1 MTRIGII
8 SDTHV
13 GSDGSILEKL
23 GNHFEG
29 VDLIC
34 HAGDITQQ
42 NVIDELSTIAPV
54 ISVKG
59 NADNLNLNETEI
71 IKVNKFKIV
80 LNHGVN
86 LSDDFDKLMEFG
98 EKYSADIVIT
108 GHTHKPHFN
117 FKDNMCFINPGS
129 FNRPIDSVASI
140 AILDIDRDE
149 DVVNNVKVNLIE
161 L

>member
-1 MTRIGII
+1 
-8 SDTHV
+8 
-13 GSDGSILEKL
+13 
-23 GNHFEG
+23 
-29 VDLIC
+29 
-34 HAGDITQQ
+34 
-42 NVIDELSTIAPV
+42 
-54 ISVKG
+54 
-59 NADNLNLNETEI
+59 
-71 IKVNKFKIV
+71 
-80 LNHGVN
+80 
-86 LSDDFDKLMEFG
+86 MEFG

>member
-13 GSDGSILEKL
+13 GSGGSILEKL

-59 NADNLNLNETEI
+59 NADELNLNRTEI
-71 IKVNKFKIV
+71 IKVNNFQIV
-80 LNHGVN
+80 LNHGID
-86 LSDDFDKLMEFG
+86 LSDDFDKLFEFG

-108 GHTHKPHFN
+108 GHTHKPHFK
-117 FKDNMCFINPGS
+117 FKGNMCFINPGS
-129 FNRPIDSVASI
+129 FNRPIDSVASM
-140 AILDIDRDE
+140 AILDIDKDE
-149 DVVNNVKVNLIE
+149 NVVNNVKVNLIE